1 MAEEPKAAE
10 VPEPS
15 PETKET
21 SEVKAD
27 VVEEVKETAEA
38 GREMTIKGY
47 VKGFEMD
54 LWLLSK
60 VFQSDTTLVFL
71 TMP

>member
-1 MAEEPKAAE
+1 MFQFYMQAVPVAEEPKAAE

-38 GREMTIKGY
+38 GWELNIDKDM
-47 VKGFEMD
+47 
-54 LWLLSK
+54 
-60 VFQSDTTLVFL
+60 
-71 TMP
+71 

>member
-27 VVEEVKETAEA
+27 VVEEVKETAQA
-38 GREMTIKGY
+38 GWELPRA
-47 VKGFEMD
+47 
-54 LWLLSK
+54 
-60 VFQSDTTLVFL
+60 
-71 TMP
+71 

>member
-15 PETKET
+15 PEAKET

-27 VVEEVKETAEA
+27 VVEA
-38 GREMTIKGY
+38 GAAWPA
-47 VKGFEMD
+47 VQ
-54 LWLLSK
+54 LL
-60 VFQSDTTLVFL
+60 FHRNRRQATE
-71 TMP
+71 

>member
-15 PETKET
+15 PEAKET

-27 VVEEVKETAEA
+27 AVEEIKETAEVGCGMIGA
-38 GREMTIKGY
+38 
-47 VKGFEMD
+47 
-54 LWLLSK
+54 W
-60 VFQSDTTLVFL
+60 
-71 TMP
+71 